1 MTRIVSSL
9 QHCHLGL
16 SAGVFFFTKVNFS
29 TKKIYFRSN
38 HKTITFNMDDS
49 IILSGSDKPK
59 LADAKAWMRFLQ
71 IFTLTLGSGLMLAGI
86 IFFFAYN
93 WEHMHRFVKMG
104 IAVALI
110 LAIFAVAVKVKMSD
124 FTRKITVSVLC
135 GLVGVFW
142 AIFGQVYQTKADS
155 YVFFLS
161 WAFCILAWVFIADFY
176 PLWTFFIALFSMGVV
191 PLFPNGD
198 WFTTVFML
206 YGAAWISFF
215 ILASKYLPCLSAP
228 PSWFTSLLFT
238 IEFGVAV
245 SVVCLVIFSEVS
257 ALNLL
262 IAFAVT
268 AATIWFALKQKG
280 IWLYSMLFLGALS
293 VLECVFIRCLS
304 HDLGGLLLHLML
316 SAAALAGAAFAI
328 VEQYRKWKQEK
339 SETSTK
345 QSVIDNGK

>member
-1 MTRIVSSL
+1 
-9 QHCHLGL
+9 
-16 SAGVFFFTKVNFS
+16 
-29 TKKIYFRSN
+29 
-38 HKTITFNMDDS
+38 MDDS
-49 IILSGSDKPK
+49 IALSGSDKPK

-71 IFTLTLGSGLMLAGI
+71 VFTLTLGSGLMLAGI

-124 FTRKITVSVLC
+124 FTRKITVFALC
-135 GLVGVFW
+135 VLVGVFW

-161 WAFCILAWVFIADFY
+161 WAFCILVWVYIADFY

-198 WFTTVFML
+198 WFTTVLML

-316 SAAALAGAAFAI
+316 SAAALVASAFAI
-328 VEQYRKWKQEK
+328 VQQYRKWKQEK
-339 SETSTK
+339 FETSTK